1 MNTSV
6 ISLAGVNVNYIDGDP
21 CSLQKHC
28 HDCYEILCVISG
40 QGEYILEGS
49 SISIRKRSLILL
61 PPLAYHSVTSSSDSG
76 LEAYVI
82 HFQKSLLPD
91 YALSMLDGLFAEQEN
106 GRYFSPDSVP
116 ESLSALFDQFGV
128 AARLPDEQKRA
139 FVSTLAAQIVILL
152 SAAAG
157 EGVSFADDELGAKVI
172 RYLNSNIEKNVS
184 LDKLAKHFFVS
195 KYHLCRAFKRY
206 SGTSVHAY
214 INHKR
219 IMYAKQLIE
228 SGETAQS
235 AAYKVGFGDYSA
247 FYRAYVKI
255 VGVSPKFEHT
265 REGEK

>member
-6 ISLAGVNVNYIDGDP
+6 ISLAGVNVDYIDGDP
-21 CSLQKHC
+21 CSLQRHC

-49 SISIRKRSLILL
+49 SVSLKKRSLVLL
-61 PPLAYHSVTSSSDSG
+61 PPLAYHSVNSCSGSS
-76 LEAYVI
+76 LEGYVI
-82 HFQKSLLPD
+82 HFAKSFLSGD
-91 YALSMLDGLFAEQEN
+91 VMSMLDGLFAEQEN
-106 GRYFSPDSVP
+106 GRYFPPDSVS
-116 ESLSALFDQFGV
+116 ESLSVLFEQFSA

-139 FVSTLAAQIVILL
+139 FVSTLIAQVVILL
-152 SAAAG
+152 SAASG

-247 FYRAYVKI
+247 FYRAYIKI
-255 VGVSPKFEHT
+255 VGASPKSEHT